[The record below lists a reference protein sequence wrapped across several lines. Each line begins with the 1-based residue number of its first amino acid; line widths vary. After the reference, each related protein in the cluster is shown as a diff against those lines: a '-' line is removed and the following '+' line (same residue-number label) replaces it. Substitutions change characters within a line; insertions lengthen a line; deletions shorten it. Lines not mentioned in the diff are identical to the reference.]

1 MHVFYCLKDKNVSFQ
16 GLYSDDLT
24 ENTKHLLLLLIQ
36 EKVYIFSKFLKVKYL
51 KFNVYGQYFENTSKY
66 EQLSYD
72 ITSWNEMLSDSTIFA
87 LAIFCMG

>member
-1 MHVFYCLKDKNVSFQ
+1 MHVFYCLKDENVSFQ

-24 ENTKHLLLLLIQ
+24 ENTQHLLLLLIQ